1 MTAAKGTKRRVLITG
16 VSGFLGLR
24 LAKRLEHDESVEHV
38 VGVDLEEPPI
48 DIEGLEFV
56 RADIRNPL
64 VARVLEKTEVD
75 TLIHTNITSSPAR
88 LGGRSQMKENNV
100 IGTMQLLA
108 AAQRAERVTKVIVK
122 SSSAVYG
129 SSPKEPSIVSEDHA
143 ARQVDLAGYGKDCA
157 EAETYARDFGRR
169 RRDVELV
176 ILRTQNVVGPTVRTN
191 ITGYLSLPVV
201 PTALGFDPRL
211 QLLHEED
218 AVEALYQAMVNE
230 CRGIFNVAADGVVYL
245 SKALR
250 MLGKIQ
256 VPLPLPAA
264 KMTADLLRR
273 LGLVDFPVDQL
284 KMILYGRVVSTLRAK
299 EAFDFAPAYTTEAAL
314 ADFRD
319 KRDAEERHESRA
331 RPTWERELREY
342 LKTKAASDKETV

>member
-1 MTAAKGTKRRVLITG
+1 MSEGQKKRVLITG

-24 LAKRLEHDESVEHV
+24 LAKRLEGDVNVEKV
-38 VGVDLEEPPI
+38 IGVDLEEPPI
-48 DIEGLEFV
+48 EVKGLDFV

-64 VARVLEKTEVD
+64 VARVLESTEAD

-108 AAQRAERVTKVIVK
+108 AAQRSEKLTKVIMK

-143 ARQVDLAGYGKDCA
+143 ARQVDLSGYGKDCA

-169 RRDVELV
+169 RKDVDLV

-191 ITGYLSLPVV
+191 ITGYMSLPIV

-211 QLLHEED
+211 QFLHEED
-218 AVEALYQAMVNE
+218 AVEALYGAMVND
-230 CRGIFNVAADGVVYL
+230 CRGIFNVAADGVVFL
-245 SKALR
+245 SQALR
-250 MLGKIQ
+250 LLGRLQ
-256 VPLPLPAA
+256 LPLPLPAA
-264 KMTADLLRR
+264 RFTADTLRR
-273 LGLVDFPVDQL
+273 FGLVDFPMDQL
-284 KMILYGRVVSTLRAK
+284 KMILFGRVVSTLRAK
-299 EAFDFAPAYTTEAAL
+299 EAFGFSPRFTTKEAIE
-314 ADFRD
+314 DFRD
-319 KRDAEERHESRA
+319 KRDAPDGDETTA
-331 RPTWERELREY
+331 RPTWERELMQFIRN
-342 LKTKAASDKETV
+342 KAASDKEKV